1 MRSDFSLN
9 NNNSAYIL
17 RTYVLCYRGEP
28 WVFTVERAYDID
40 KAEGSCQTMTKR
52 TVRIIVQK

>member
-17 RTYVLCYRGEP
+17 RAYVLCYRGVP

-52 TVRIIVQK
+52 TVRIIV